1 MEQQEE
7 SLFRQGISALQAGQ
21 AEQARASFQSAVD
34 AGVATGRCYLG
45 LALACLSQSDLSAAE
60 AAIDATLKLEPAN
73 LRALIIKGDIVFART
88 DNQAAAAHY
97 GLALRIAAQQQG
109 LPEPLKQ
116 DLNRISARQQQLMHI
131 FREHLMECLASA
143 GYSRPKAS
151 DRFNASLDMMLGQID
166 RPEDTSPYP
175 QAPHVYYLPELDY
188 HTFYPEQRLP
198 WLAKLEY
205 NTDVIAKELKTL
217 LSTEAQTFAPY
228 IHSGIDRP
236 QHGPTALLDSRNWTS
251 AYLWEDGKPNAENM
265 AKCPE
270 TTRLMNELP
279 LTLIEGFAPSVLFSK
294 LDPGARIEPHT
305 GMLNTRLICHL
316 PLVVPDNCALRV
328 GADTRVTE
336 RGRAW
341 AFDDS
346 INHEAWNDSN
356 AERVI
361 LLFDVW
367 RPDVR
372 EDERHYIKV
381 LLEAVSSYRSSVV
394 V

>member
-7 SLFRQGISALQAGQ
+7 PLFRQGISALQAGQ

-34 AGVATGRCYLG
+34 AGVATGRSYLG
-45 LALACLSQSDLSAAE
+45 LALACLSQSDLLAAE
-60 AAIDATLKLEPAN
+60 AAIDDTLKLEPAN
-73 LRALIIKGDIVFART
+73 LRALIMKGDIVFART

-97 GLALRIAAQQQG
+97 GLALRIAARQQG

-131 FREHLMECLASA
+131 FREHLMERLASA
-143 GYSRPKAS
+143 GYLRPKAS
-151 DRFNASLDMMLGQID
+151 ERFNASLDMMLGQIE
-166 RPEDTSPYP
+166 RPEDTSTYP

-205 NTDVIAKELKTL
+205 HTDIITKELQAL
-217 LSTEAQTFAPY
+217 LSTESETFAPY

-236 QHGPTALLDSRNWTS
+236 QQGATALLDSRDWTS
-251 AYLWEDGKPNAENM
+251 AYLWEDGRPNAENM

-294 LDPGARIEPHT
+294 LDAGARIEPHT

-328 GADTRVTE
+328 GADTRITE

-346 INHEAWNDSN
+346 INHEAWNGSS

-372 EDERHYIKV
+372 EDERRYIKA
-381 LLEAVSSYRSSVV
+381 LLEAVSEYRSVGS
-394 V
+394 

>member
-1 MEQQEE
+1 MAYQEE
-7 SLFRQGISALQAGQ
+7 PLFKAGVAALQAGQ

-34 AGVATGRCYLG
+34 LAVATARSYLG
-45 LALACLSQSDLSAAE
+45 LALACLSQSDLPAAE
-60 AAIDATLKLEPAN
+60 AALDTALKLEPAN
-73 LRALIIKGDIVFART
+73 LRALIMKGDIVFART

-97 GLALRIAAQQQG
+97 GLALRIAARQQG

-131 FREHLMECLASA
+131 FREHLMECLAKA
-143 GYSRPKAS
+143 GYSRSTSS
-151 DRFNASLDMMLGQID
+151 DRFNVSLDMMLGLIE
-166 RPEDTSPYP
+166 RPEDTSAFP

-205 NTDVIAKELKTL
+205 NTDVIARELQTL
-217 LSTEAQTFAPY
+217 LNTEAETFSPY

-236 QHGPTALLDSRNWTS
+236 QQGETALLDSRDWTS
-251 AYLWEDGKPNAENM
+251 AYLWEDGKPNANNM
-265 AKCPE
+265 AACPE
-270 TTRLMNELP
+270 TTRLMQELP

-294 LDPGARIEPHT
+294 LNAGARIEPHT

-346 INHEAWNDSN
+346 INHEAWNESGS
-356 AERVI
+356 ERVI

-372 EDERHYIKV
+372 EDERHYIKA
-381 LLEAVSSYRSSVV
+381 LLEAVSSYQSNSV
-394 V
+394 

>member
-1 MEQQEE
+1 MIHQEE
-7 SLFRQGISALQAGQ
+7 PLFKAGITALQAGRT
-21 AEQARASFQSAVD
+21 EQARASFQSAID
-34 AGVATGRCYLG
+34 AGVATGRSYLG
-45 LALACLSQSDLSAAE
+45 LALACLSQSDLPAAE
-60 AAIDATLKLEPAN
+60 AALDNTLKLEPAN
-73 LRALIIKGDIVFART
+73 LRALIMKGDIVFART

-97 GLALRIAAQQQG
+97 GLALRIAARQQG

-131 FREHLMECLASA
+131 FREYLMECLATA
-143 GYSRPKAS
+143 GYLRSTAS
-151 DRFNASLDMMLGQID
+151 ERFNASLDMMLGQLE
-166 RPEDTSPYP
+166 RPEDTSAFP

-205 NTDVIAKELKTL
+205 NTDVIALELQTL
-217 LSTEAQTFAPY
+217 LSAESETFSPY

-236 QHGPTALLDSRNWTS
+236 QQGETALLDSRDWTS
-251 AYLWEDGKPNAENM
+251 AYLWEDGKPNASNM
-265 AKCPE
+265 TACPE
-270 TTRLMNELP
+270 TTRLMQELP

-294 LDPGARIEPHT
+294 LDAGARIEPHT
-305 GMLNTRLICHL
+305 GMLNARLICHL

-346 INHEAWNDSN
+346 INHEAWNESGS
-356 AERVI
+356 ERVI

-372 EDERHYIKV
+372 EDERHYIKA
-381 LLEAVSSYRSSVV
+381 LLEAVSSYQNNSV
-394 V
+394 